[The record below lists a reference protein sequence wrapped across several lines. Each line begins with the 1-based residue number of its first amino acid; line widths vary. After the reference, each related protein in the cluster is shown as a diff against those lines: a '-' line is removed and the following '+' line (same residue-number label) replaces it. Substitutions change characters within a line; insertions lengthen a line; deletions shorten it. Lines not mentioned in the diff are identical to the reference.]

1 MLTCFPVFG
10 VVFAFAYTSM
20 QPIYPAEVMTNDMRA
35 KGMFLMQW
43 TSGAAGFLNTFVAP
57 IALKN
62 IGYWVSRFKL
72 VTSFIRVLTDSQFY
86 VFFVFWDCIEFA

>member
-1 MLTCFPVFG
+1 
-10 VVFAFAYTSM
+10 M
-20 QPIYPAEVMTNDMRA
+20 QPMYPAEVMTNDMRA

-62 IGYWVSRFKL
+62 IGYWVSPPVIELAK
-72 VTSFIRVLTDSQFY
+72 RVADQHAVL
-86 VFFVFWDCIEFA
+86 CLLRLLGLC

>member
-1 MLTCFPVFG
+1 
-10 VVFAFAYTSM
+10 M
-20 QPIYPAEVMTNDMRA
+20 QPMYPAEVMTNDMRA

-62 IGYWVSRFKL
+62 IGYWVSHSLLWSVHYFADWHP
-72 VTSFIRVLTDSQFY
+72 VL
-86 VFFVFWDCIEFA
+86 CIFRLLGLR